1 MHKSC
6 GHVLSNGKWCFLLL
20 AVVRPAV
27 FSDLLIHGFS
37 LAIIISITD
46 SNVNHIITFHS
57 KLSLARTGVQE
68 ELLTIFNLTLAELV
82 QLTTIAQTKK
92 LIYVKDMGAYDPP

>member
-6 GHVLSNGKWCFLLL
+6 GHVLSNGKLCFLL

-27 FSDLLIHGFS
+27 FSDLLIRGFS
-37 LAIIISITD
+37 LANLISITD

-57 KLSLARTGVQE
+57 EFSLPRTGVQE
-68 ELLTIFNLTLAELV
+68 ELRTLFN
-82 QLTTIAQTKK
+82 
-92 LIYVKDMGAYDPP
+92 